1 MISVKV
7 KNFGT
12 LRTWL
17 GPLIT
22 VQLKDDAVVNDL
34 LNELFRK
41 YGGHVKDLLI
51 DPKTGTVFNYIK
63 IIKNGR
69 IVFFDQGVNTPLA
82 DGDEIVIIP
91 YPSPL
96 SL

>member
-7 KNFGT
+7 KNFGI

-17 GPLIT
+17 GSLIA
-22 VQLKDDAVVNDL
+22 VQLEENAVVNDL
-34 LNELFRK
+34 LNEIFRK

-63 IIKNGR
+63 IFKNGR
-69 IVFFDQGVNTPLA
+69 IIFFDQGVNTPLA
-82 DGDEIVIIP
+82 DEDEIVIIP
-91 YPSPL
+91 YPAPL